1 MSENCRCN
9 FLSFQTHHRAQV
21 THVRTAESAQRLR
34 RSHRART
41 MRADLRAGSI
51 ILVPNHF
58 ITHPLFVELNKTK
71 QNTKIEM
78 QH

>member
-1 MSENCRCN
+1 
-9 FLSFQTHHRAQV
+9 
-21 THVRTAESAQRLR
+21 
-34 RSHRART
+34 